1 MKRLLAVAGAS
12 EGLVVETISMTQE
25 DGDTTVRGLLGEG
38 VVDAKEWW
46 RWRGARWNKRQTH
59 KEQKGRN
66 HFWIGRWR
74 GKEGGN
80 RGRRGGGGEKEGGGG
95 RLASLKS
102 PNPLTSVA
110 GAKMEDH
117 TAF

>member
-1 MKRLLAVAGAS
+1 MVEFLGWESGRKRNR
-12 EGLVVETISMTQE
+12 EKRE
-25 DGDTTVRGLLGEG
+25 
-38 VVDAKEWW
+38 
-46 RWRGARWNKRQTH
+46 RWNKRERFSRS
-59 KEQKGRN
+59 KREKSLFEG
-66 HFWIGRWR
+66 GWR
-74 GKEGGN
+74 GV
-80 RGRRGGGGEKEGGGG
+80 EKEGEE